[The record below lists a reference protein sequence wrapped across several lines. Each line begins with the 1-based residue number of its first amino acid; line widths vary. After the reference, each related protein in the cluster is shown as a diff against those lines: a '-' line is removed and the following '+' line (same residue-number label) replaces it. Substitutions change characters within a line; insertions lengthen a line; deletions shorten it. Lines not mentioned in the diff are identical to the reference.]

1 VRIGVALKARR
12 RRFAG
17 LTSGSIKPTVA
28 GAFIASA
35 MMLLAGCGGSG
46 GSAAESS
53 APAIRGD
60 VALPDT
66 SDPGNSAVTSPFD
79 PEVIE
84 GIQNVVANSVGKV
97 MANDAGVIFVD
108 KGSVT
113 IIVGDGKSSETVVK
127 PPVDAPVII
136 LEQGRTDVVLTP
148 DVTEKPTAD
157 DFAVVTNSRYEVY
170 VDNVGKYRYWGPFG
184 PGNDALVTVSEAYD
198 TLAAAEMACAWAAQL
213 GVDCLTVVGAD
224 N

>member
-1 VRIGVALKARR
+1 MKARR

-84 GIQNVVANSVGKV
+84 GIQNVVANSVGK
-97 MANDAGVIFVD
+97 
-108 KGSVT
+108 
-113 IIVGDGKSSETVVK
+113 
-127 PPVDAPVII
+127 
-136 LEQGRTDVVLTP
+136 
-148 DVTEKPTAD
+148 
-157 DFAVVTNSRYEVY
+157 
-170 VDNVGKYRYWGPFG
+170 YRYWGPFG